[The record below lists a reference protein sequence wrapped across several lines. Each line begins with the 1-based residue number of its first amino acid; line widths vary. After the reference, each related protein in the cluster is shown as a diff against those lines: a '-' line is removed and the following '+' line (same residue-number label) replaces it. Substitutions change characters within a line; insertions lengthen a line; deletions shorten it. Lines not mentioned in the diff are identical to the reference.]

1 MAGVLSKTKRLLK
14 QSEVAKTALILALVV
29 GGEYALFFGL
39 RAAFR
44 TEYLPFHPVSSES
57 MVPTLKVGDLIMV
70 TGTEP
75 RNVKVSQ
82 IIVFHNPRNHE
93 MLIVHRVMRIIEKDG
108 VLYFETKGDNNP
120 GADSWSPYPGV
131 PERLLVGVVIGTIPY
146 VGHVILFLKEPIG
159 MMGIVLLTALVVIY
173 EFVIPLTR
181 RRKSTVEPEKGR
193 ETTHSSLSNGFWRAT
208 PIPPENRSV

>member
-1 MAGVLSKTKRLLK
+1 MTAVISKTKRLF
-14 QSEVAKTALILALVV
+14 QRNEVAKTALILALVV

-39 RAAFR
+39 RTAFR

-75 RNVKVSQ
+75 QNVKLDQ

-93 MLIVHRVMRIIEKDG
+93 MLIVHRVIRITQKDG
-108 VLYFETKGDNNP
+108 EFYFETKGDNNP
-120 GADSWSPYPGV
+120 STDNWNPYPGV

-146 VGHVILFLKEPIG
+146 VGYIILTLKEPIG
-159 MMGIVLLTALVVIY
+159 MISIVLLTALVVIY

-181 RRKSTVEPEKGR
+181 SR
-193 ETTHSSLSNGFWRAT
+193 ESKAKTRHDTS
-208 PIPPENRSV
+208 P

>member
-1 MAGVLSKTKRLLK
+1 MTTALSKAKRLF
-14 QSEVAKTALILALVV
+14 QRNEVAKTALILALVV

-75 RNVKVSQ
+75 KNVEVGQ
-82 IIVFHNPRNHE
+82 IIVFHNPRNHD
-93 MLIVHRVMRIIEKDG
+93 MLIVHRVIRITQKDG
-108 VLYFETKGDNNP
+108 IFYFETKGDNNP
-120 GADSWSPYPGV
+120 SADNWSPYPGV
-131 PERLLVGVVIGTIPY
+131 PERLLVGVVISTIPY
-146 VGHVILFLKEPIG
+146 VGYVILILKEPIG
-159 MMGIVLLTALVVIY
+159 MISIVLLTALVVIY

-181 RRKSTVEPEKGR
+181 SKQSKAKTQQAESPR
-193 ETTHSSLSNGFWRAT
+193 EQ
-208 PIPPENRSV
+208 PPLTEM